1 MNLKNI
7 YFSWLI
13 YWGKM
18 KGLLN
23 GIAEAIILLASLAS
37 FFVLIYQ
44 FGFVQTPDSVHI
56 LERSRPFILLA
67 FFTGITLR
75 YVVRFQE
82 IIQEKMLY
90 LDISI
95 YFLLFAVLSSKI
107 FFKDAIAH
115 SLPYLSFLTKPLFV
129 YVLLLLL
136 STIHL
141 SRQTFTLMQTRIK
154 PSLLFLL
161 SFVFVILVG
170 AGLLSLPNATT
181 HRIPFIDALF
191 ISTTSVC
198 VTGLTTVDVAT
209 SFTHIGHII
218 IMILIQIGGI
228 GVMTFTSFFALSFMG
243 KSSFTSKMMLKDML
257 NEDRTG
263 GLFRVILN
271 ILFVTLFIEGIGAY
285 FIYMDVRGSLPGG
298 TQQELFYAMFH
309 AVSAFCNAGISTL
322 SGNMYDPLVADKY
335 NLHFWIAMLIIFG
348 GLGFPIVFN
357 YLKLLHHLLMNGIK
371 ILIGK
376 QKHYIHTPRIINV
389 HTYIVVIS
397 TLILLITGTAFYL
410 FFEYDNTLGDL
421 PLRGKLANAFL
432 GAVTP
437 RTAGFNV
444 ADMATLAPP
453 TLMLTLILMVIGA
466 APMSTGGGLKVT
478 TVFVA
483 LVTTLNAAREKD
495 KVEVRKREI
504 APFAI
509 RRAFAIIMMYFMW
522 VAIATWVLSYTEK
535 GAPLFSLLFEVVSAL
550 STVGLSIDYT
560 PHLRGKLANAFLG
573 AVTPR
578 TAGFNVADMATLAPP
593 TLMLTLIL
601 MVIGAAPMSTGGGLK
616 VTTVFVALV
625 TTLNAA
631 REKDKV
637 EVRKREIAPF
647 AIRRAFAIIMMY
659 FMWVA
664 IATWVLSYTE
674 KGAPLFSLLF
684 EVVSALST
692 VGLSIDYTPHLTPIG
707 KIIIISTMLVG
718 RIGVLAFLVSFCK
731 EYTKKD
737 YTYPQENI
745 LM

>member
-335 NLHFWIAMLIIFG
+335 NLHFWI
-348 GLGFPIVFN
+348 
-357 YLKLLHHLLMNGIK
+357 
-371 ILIGK
+371 LIGK

-560 PHLRGKLANAFLG
+560 PHL
-573 AVTPR
+573 
-578 TAGFNVADMATLAPP
+578 
-593 TLMLTLIL
+593 
-601 MVIGAAPMSTGGGLK
+601 
-616 VTTVFVALV
+616 
-625 TTLNAA
+625 
-631 REKDKV
+631 
-637 EVRKREIAPF
+637 
-647 AIRRAFAIIMMY
+647 
-659 FMWVA
+659 
-664 IATWVLSYTE
+664 
-674 KGAPLFSLLF
+674 
-684 EVVSALST
+684 
-692 VGLSIDYTPHLTPIG
+692 TPIG